1 MEAKNVIIDL
11 RRCNNAFVTNIQ
23 SKATGVTKRVI
34 CIPVEDNFID
44 EAGYTDRAGNAIRT
58 AKMQLKMWPVTEE
71 SKAAFHE
78 KYGKDKK
85 QDYDL
90 RLDISKAARESL
102 EQRDPQLAARLHYN
116 DSAYDRELSNQLFP
130 YIGQAYEMQSSQLP
144 PEQTGTTTAMPGEGD
159 DDLPF

>member
-1 MEAKNVIIDL
+1 MENAKNIIIDL

-44 EAGYTDRAGNAIRT
+44 EAGYVDRNGNQIRT
-58 AKMQLKMWPVTEE
+58 AKMQLKMWPVSEE
-71 SKAAFHE
+71 SKQQ
-78 KYGKDKK
+78 YDKK

-90 RLDISKAARESL
+90 RLDISKNAREAL
-102 EQRDPQLAARLHYN
+102 EQRDPQLAARLRYN
-116 DSAYDRELSNQLFP
+116 DSAYDRELSKQLLP
-130 YIGQAYEMQSSQLP
+130 YIGQAFEMQATQLP
-144 PEQTGTTTAMPGEGD
+144 PEQTATVSMEQAEGD

>member
-1 MEAKNVIIDL
+1 MENAKNIIIDL

-44 EAGYTDRAGNAIRT
+44 EAGYVDRNGNQIRT
-58 AKMQLKMWPVTEE
+58 AKMQLKMWPVSEE
-71 SKAAFHE
+71 SKQQ
-78 KYGKDKK
+78 YDKK

-90 RLDISKAARESL
+90 RLDISKNSREAL
-102 EQRDPQLAARLHYN
+102 EQRDPQLAARLRYN
-116 DSAYDRELSNQLFP
+116 DSAYDRELSKQLLP
-130 YIGQAYEMQSSQLP
+130 YIGQAFEMQSTQLP
-144 PEQTGTTTAMPGEGD
+144 TEQTATVSMEQAEGD

>member
-1 MEAKNVIIDL
+1 MENAKNIIIDL

-44 EAGYTDRAGNAIRT
+44 EAGYVDRNGNQIRT
-58 AKMQLKMWPVTEE
+58 AKMQLKMWPVSEE
-71 SKAAFHE
+71 SKQQ
-78 KYGKDKK
+78 YDKK

-90 RLDISKAARESL
+90 RLDISKNAREAL
-102 EQRDPQLAARLHYN
+102 EQRDPQLAARLRYN
-116 DSAYDRELSNQLFP
+116 DSAYDRELSKQLLP
-130 YIGQAYEMQSSQLP
+130 YIGQAFEMQATQLP
-144 PEQTGTTTAMPGEGD
+144 PEQTATVSMEQAEGE

>member
-1 MEAKNVIIDL
+1 MENAKNIIIDL

-44 EAGYTDRAGNAIRT
+44 EAGYVDRNGNQIRT
-58 AKMQLKMWPVTEE
+58 AKMQLKMWPVSEE
-71 SKAAFHE
+71 SKQQ
-78 KYGKDKK
+78 YDKK

-90 RLDISKAARESL
+90 RLDISKNAREAL
-102 EQRDPQLAARLHYN
+102 DQRDPQLAARLRYN
-116 DSAYDRELSNQLFP
+116 DSAYDRELSKQLLP
-130 YIGQAYEMQSSQLP
+130 YIGQAFEMQPTQLP
-144 PEQTGTTTAMPGEGD
+144 PEQTSTVSMEQAEGD

>member
-1 MEAKNVIIDL
+1 MENAKNIIIDL

-44 EAGYTDRAGNAIRT
+44 EAGYVDRNGNQIRT
-58 AKMQLKMWPVTEE
+58 AKMQLKMWPVSEE
-71 SKAAFHE
+71 SKQQ
-78 KYGKDKK
+78 YDKK

-90 RLDISKAARESL
+90 RLDISKNAREAL
-102 EQRDPQLAARLHYN
+102 EQRDPQLAARLRYN
-116 DSAYDRELSNQLFP
+116 DSAYDRELSKQLLP
-130 YIGQAYEMQSSQLP
+130 YIGQAFEMQPTQLP
-144 PEQTGTTTAMPGEGD
+144 PEHTATVSMQQAEGD

>member
-1 MEAKNVIIDL
+1 MEQNAKNIIIDL

-44 EAGYTDRAGNAIRT
+44 EAGYVDRNGNQIRT
-58 AKMQLKMWPVTEE
+58 AKMQVKMWPVSEE
-71 SKAAFHE
+71 SKQQ
-78 KYGKDKK
+78 YDKK

-90 RLDISKAARESL
+90 RLDISKNAREAL
-102 EQRDPQLAARLHYN
+102 EQRDPQLAARLRYN
-116 DSAYDRELSNQLFP
+116 DSAYDRELSKQLLP
-130 YIGQAYEMQSSQLP
+130 YIGQAYEMQSTQLP
-144 PEQTGTTTAMPGEGD
+144 PEQTATVSMEPAEGD

>member
-1 MEAKNVIIDL
+1 MENAKNIIIDL

-44 EAGYTDRAGNAIRT
+44 EAGYVDRNGNQIRT
-58 AKMQLKMWPVTEE
+58 AKMQLKMWPVSEE
-71 SKAAFHE
+71 SKQQ
-78 KYGKDKK
+78 YDKK

-90 RLDISKAARESL
+90 RLDISKNAREAL
-102 EQRDPQLAARLHYN
+102 DQRDPQLAARLRYN
-116 DSAYDRELSNQLFP
+116 DSAYDRELSKQLLP
-130 YIGQAYEMQSSQLP
+130 YIGQAFEMQTTQLP
-144 PEQTGTTTAMPGEGD
+144 PEQTATVSMEQTEGD

>member
-1 MEAKNVIIDL
+1 MENAKNIIIDL

-44 EAGYTDRAGNAIRT
+44 EAGYVDRNGNQIRT
-58 AKMQLKMWPVTEE
+58 AKMQLKMWPVSEE
-71 SKAAFHE
+71 SKQQ
-78 KYGKDKK
+78 YDKK

-90 RLDISKAARESL
+90 RLDISKNAREAL
-102 EQRDPQLAARLHYN
+102 DQRDPQLAARLRYN
-116 DSAYDRELSNQLFP
+116 DSAYDRELSKQLLP
-130 YIGQAYEMQSSQLP
+130 YIGQAFEMQTTQLP
-144 PEQTGTTTAMPGEGD
+144 PEQTSTVSMEQAEGD

>member
-1 MEAKNVIIDL
+1 MENAKNIIIDL

-44 EAGYTDRAGNAIRT
+44 EAGYVDRNGNQIRT
-58 AKMQLKMWPVTEE
+58 AKMQLKMWPVSEE
-71 SKAAFHE
+71 SKQQ
-78 KYGKDKK
+78 YDKK

-90 RLDISKAARESL
+90 RLDISKNAREAL
-102 EQRDPQLAARLHYN
+102 EQRDPQLAARLRYN
-116 DSAYDRELSNQLFP
+116 DSAYDRELSKQLLP
-130 YIGQAYEMQSSQLP
+130 YIGQAFEIQPTQLP
-144 PEQTGTTTAMPGEGD
+144 PEQTATVSMQQAEGD

>member
-1 MEAKNVIIDL
+1 MENAKNIIIDL

-44 EAGYTDRAGNAIRT
+44 EAGYVDRNGNQIRT
-58 AKMQLKMWPVTEE
+58 AKMQLKMWPVSEE
-71 SKAAFHE
+71 SKQQ
-78 KYGKDKK
+78 YDKK

-90 RLDISKAARESL
+90 RLDISKNARETL
-102 EQRDPQLAARLHYN
+102 EQRDPQLAARLRYN
-116 DSAYDRELSNQLFP
+116 DSAYDRELSKQLLP
-130 YIGQAYEMQSSQLP
+130 YIGQAFEMQATQLP
-144 PEQTGTTTAMPGEGD
+144 PEQTATVSMEQAEGD

>member
-1 MEAKNVIIDL
+1 MENAKNIIIDL

-44 EAGYTDRAGNAIRT
+44 EAGYVDRNGNQIRT
-58 AKMQLKMWPVTEE
+58 AKMQLKMWPVSEE
-71 SKAAFHE
+71 SKQQ
-78 KYGKDKK
+78 YDKK

-90 RLDISKAARESL
+90 RLDISKNAREAL
-102 EQRDPQLAARLHYN
+102 EQRDPQLAARLRYN
-116 DSAYDRELSNQLFP
+116 DSAYDRELSKQLLP
-130 YIGQAYEMQSSQLP
+130 YIGQAFEMQTTQLP
-144 PEQTGTTTAMPGEGD
+144 PEQTATVSMEQAEGD

>member
-1 MEAKNVIIDL
+1 MENAKNIIIDL

-44 EAGYTDRAGNAIRT
+44 EAGYVDRNGNQIRT
-58 AKMQLKMWPVTEE
+58 AKMQLKMWPVSEE
-71 SKAAFHE
+71 SKQQ
-78 KYGKDKK
+78 YDKK

-90 RLDISKAARESL
+90 RLDISKNAREAL
-102 EQRDPQLAARLHYN
+102 EQRDPQLAARLRYN
-116 DSAYDRELSNQLFP
+116 DSAYDRELSKQLLP
-130 YIGQAYEMQSSQLP
+130 YIGQAFEMQPTQLP
-144 PEQTGTTTAMPGEGD
+144 PEQTSTVSMQQSEGD

>member
-1 MEAKNVIIDL
+1 MENAKNIIIDL

-44 EAGYTDRAGNAIRT
+44 EAGYVDRNGNQIRT
-58 AKMQLKMWPVTEE
+58 AKMQLKMWPVSEE
-71 SKAAFHE
+71 SKQQ
-78 KYGKDKK
+78 YDKK

-90 RLDISKAARESL
+90 RLDISKNAREAL
-102 EQRDPQLAARLHYN
+102 EQRDPQLAARLRYN
-116 DSAYDRELSNQLFP
+116 DSAYDRELSKQLLP
-130 YIGQAYEMQSSQLP
+130 YIGQAFEMQPTQLP
-144 PEQTGTTTAMPGEGD
+144 PEQTATVSMEQAEGDDD

>member
-1 MEAKNVIIDL
+1 MENAKNIIIDL

-44 EAGYTDRAGNAIRT
+44 EAGYVDRNGNQIRT
-58 AKMQLKMWPVTEE
+58 AKMQLKMWPVSEE
-71 SKAAFHE
+71 SKQQ
-78 KYGKDKK
+78 YDKK

-90 RLDISKAARESL
+90 RLDISKNAREAL
-102 EQRDPQLAARLHYN
+102 DQRDPQLAARLRYN
-116 DSAYDRELSNQLFP
+116 DSAYDRELSKQLLP
-130 YIGQAYEMQSSQLP
+130 YIGQAFEMQATQLP
-144 PEQTGTTTAMPGEGD
+144 PEQTATVILEQHEGD

>member
-1 MEAKNVIIDL
+1 MEQNAKNIIIDL

-44 EAGYTDRAGNAIRT
+44 EAGYVDRNGNQIRT
-58 AKMQLKMWPVTEE
+58 AKMQVKMWPVSEE
-71 SKAAFHE
+71 SKQQ
-78 KYGKDKK
+78 YDKK

-90 RLDISKAARESL
+90 RLDISKNAREAL
-102 EQRDPQLAARLHYN
+102 EQRDTQLAARLRYN
-116 DSAYDRELSNQLFP
+116 DSAYDRELSKQLLP
-130 YIGQAYEMQSSQLP
+130 YIGQAYDMQATQLP
-144 PEQTGTTTAMPGEGD
+144 PEQTATVSMEQSEGD

>member
-1 MEAKNVIIDL
+1 MENAKNIIIDL

-44 EAGYTDRAGNAIRT
+44 EAGYVDRNGNQIRT
-58 AKMQLKMWPVTEE
+58 AKMQLKMWPVSEE
-71 SKAAFHE
+71 SKQQ
-78 KYGKDKK
+78 YDKK

-90 RLDISKAARESL
+90 RLDISKNAREAL
-102 EQRDPQLAARLHYN
+102 DQRDPQLAARLRYN
-116 DSAYDRELSNQLFP
+116 DSAYDRELSKQLLP
-130 YIGQAYEMQSSQLP
+130 YIGQAFEMQSTQLP
-144 PEQTGTTTAMPGEGD
+144 PEQTATVSMQQAEGD

>member
-1 MEAKNVIIDL
+1 MEQTAKNIIIDL

-44 EAGYTDRAGNAIRT
+44 EAGYVDRNGNQIRT
-58 AKMQLKMWPVTEE
+58 AKMQVKMWPVSEE
-71 SKAAFHE
+71 SKQQ
-78 KYGKDKK
+78 YDKK

-90 RLDISKAARESL
+90 RLDISKNAREAL
-102 EQRDPQLAARLHYN
+102 EQRDPQLAARLRYN
-116 DSAYDRELSNQLFP
+116 DSAYDRELSKQLLP
-130 YIGQAYEMQSSQLP
+130 YVGQAYEMQSTQLP
-144 PEQTGTTTAMPGEGD
+144 PEQAATVSMEQSEGD

>member
-1 MEAKNVIIDL
+1 MENAKNIIIDL

-44 EAGYTDRAGNAIRT
+44 EAGYVDRNGNQIRT
-58 AKMQLKMWPVTEE
+58 AKMQLKMWPVSEE
-71 SKAAFHE
+71 SKQQ
-78 KYGKDKK
+78 YDKK

-90 RLDISKAARESL
+90 RLDISKNAREAL
-102 EQRDPQLAARLHYN
+102 DQRDPQLAARLRYN
-116 DSAYDRELSNQLFP
+116 DSAYDRELSKQLLP
-130 YIGQAYEMQSSQLP
+130 YIGQAFEMQSTQLP
-144 PEQTGTTTAMPGEGD
+144 PEQTSTVSMQQAEGD

>member
-1 MEAKNVIIDL
+1 MENAKNIIIDL

-44 EAGYTDRAGNAIRT
+44 EAGYVDRNGNQIRT
-58 AKMQLKMWPVTEE
+58 AKMQLKMWPVSEE
-71 SKAAFHE
+71 SKQQ
-78 KYGKDKK
+78 YDKK

-90 RLDISKAARESL
+90 RLDISKNAREAL
-102 EQRDPQLAARLHYN
+102 EQRDPQLAARLRYN
-116 DSAYDRELSNQLFP
+116 DSAYDRELSKQLLP
-130 YIGQAYEMQSSQLP
+130 YVGQAYDMQATQLP
-144 PEQTGTTTAMPGEGD
+144 PEQTATVSMEPAEGD

>member
-1 MEAKNVIIDL
+1 MENAKNIIIDL

-44 EAGYTDRAGNAIRT
+44 EAGYVDRNGNQIRT
-58 AKMQLKMWPVTEE
+58 AKMQLKMWPVSEE
-71 SKAAFHE
+71 SKHQ
-78 KYGKDKK
+78 YDKK

-90 RLDISKAARESL
+90 RLDISKNAREAL
-102 EQRDPQLAARLHYN
+102 EQRDPQLAARLRYN
-116 DSAYDRELSNQLFP
+116 DSAYDRELSKQLLP
-130 YIGQAYEMQSSQLP
+130 YIGQAFEMQTTQLP
-144 PEQTGTTTAMPGEGD
+144 PEQTSTVSMEQAKGD

>member
-1 MEAKNVIIDL
+1 MENAKNIIIDL

-44 EAGYTDRAGNAIRT
+44 EAGYVDRNGNQIRT
-58 AKMQLKMWPVTEE
+58 AKMQLKMWPVSEE
-71 SKAAFHE
+71 SKQQ
-78 KYGKDKK
+78 YDKK

-90 RLDISKAARESL
+90 RLDISKNAREAL
-102 EQRDPQLAARLHYN
+102 EQRDPQLAARLRYN
-116 DSAYDRELSNQLFP
+116 DSAYDRELSKQLLP
-130 YIGQAYEMQSSQLP
+130 YIGQAFEMQPTQLP
-144 PEQTGTTTAMPGEGD
+144 PEQTATVSMEQAEGE

>member
-1 MEAKNVIIDL
+1 MEQTAKNIIIDL

-44 EAGYTDRAGNAIRT
+44 EAGYVDRNGNQIRT
-58 AKMQLKMWPVTEE
+58 AKMQLKMWPVSEE
-71 SKAAFHE
+71 SKQQ
-78 KYGKDKK
+78 YDKK

-90 RLDISKAARESL
+90 RLDISKNAREAL
-102 EQRDPQLAARLHYN
+102 EQRDPQLAARLRYN
-116 DSAYDRELSNQLFP
+116 DSAYDRELSKQLLP
-130 YIGQAYEMQSSQLP
+130 YIGQAYDMQSTQLP
-144 PEQTGTTTAMPGEGD
+144 PEQAATVSMQQAEGD

>member
-1 MEAKNVIIDL
+1 MENAKNIIIDL

-44 EAGYTDRAGNAIRT
+44 EAGYVDRNGNQIRT
-58 AKMQLKMWPVTEE
+58 AKMQLKMWPVSEE
-71 SKAAFHE
+71 SKQQ
-78 KYGKDKK
+78 YDKK

-90 RLDISKAARESL
+90 RLDISKNAREAL
-102 EQRDPQLAARLHYN
+102 DQRDPQLAARLRYN
-116 DSAYDRELSNQLFP
+116 DSAYDRELSKQLLP
-130 YIGQAYEMQSSQLP
+130 YIGQAFEMQSTQLP
-144 PEQTGTTTAMPGEGD
+144 PEQTATVSMEQAEGD

>member
-1 MEAKNVIIDL
+1 MENAKNIIIDL

-44 EAGYTDRAGNAIRT
+44 EAGYVDRNGNQIRT
-58 AKMQLKMWPVTEE
+58 AKMQLKMWPVSEE
-71 SKAAFHE
+71 SKQQ
-78 KYGKDKK
+78 YDKK

-90 RLDISKAARESL
+90 RLDISKNAREAL
-102 EQRDPQLAARLHYN
+102 EQRDPQLAARLRYN
-116 DSAYDRELSNQLFP
+116 DSAYDRELSKQLLP
-130 YIGQAYEMQSSQLP
+130 YIGQAFEMQSTQLP
-144 PEQTGTTTAMPGEGD
+144 PEQTATVSMEQAEGD

>member
-1 MEAKNVIIDL
+1 MENAKNIIIDL

-44 EAGYTDRAGNAIRT
+44 EAGYVDRNGNQIRT
-58 AKMQLKMWPVTEE
+58 AKMQLKMWPVSEE
-71 SKAAFHE
+71 SKQQ
-78 KYGKDKK
+78 YDKK

-90 RLDISKAARESL
+90 RLDISKNAREAL
-102 EQRDPQLAARLHYN
+102 EHRDPQLAARLRYN
-116 DSAYDRELSNQLFP
+116 DSAYDRELSKQLLP
-130 YIGQAYEMQSSQLP
+130 YIGQAFEMQPTQLP
-144 PEQTGTTTAMPGEGD
+144 PEHTATVSMEQAEGD

>member
-1 MEAKNVIIDL
+1 MENAKNIIIDL

-44 EAGYTDRAGNAIRT
+44 EAGYVDRNGNQIRT
-58 AKMQLKMWPVTEE
+58 AKMQLKMWPVSEE
-71 SKAAFHE
+71 SKQQ
-78 KYGKDKK
+78 YDKK

-90 RLDISKAARESL
+90 RLDISKNAREAL
-102 EQRDPQLAARLHYN
+102 EQRDPQLAARLRYN
-116 DSAYDRELSNQLFP
+116 DSAYDRELSKQLLP
-130 YIGQAYEMQSSQLP
+130 YIGQAFEMQSTQLP
-144 PEQTGTTTAMPGEGD
+144 PEQTATVSMQQAEGD

>member
-1 MEAKNVIIDL
+1 MENAKNIIIDL

-44 EAGYTDRAGNAIRT
+44 EAGYVDRNGNQIRT
-58 AKMQLKMWPVTEE
+58 AKMQLKMWPVSEE
-71 SKAAFHE
+71 SKQQ
-78 KYGKDKK
+78 YDKK

-90 RLDISKAARESL
+90 RLDISKNAREAL
-102 EQRDPQLAARLHYN
+102 DQRDPQLAARLRYN
-116 DSAYDRELSNQLFP
+116 DSAYDRELSKQLLP
-130 YIGQAYEMQSSQLP
+130 YIGQAFEMQATQLP
-144 PEQTGTTTAMPGEGD
+144 PEQTATVSMEQAEGD

>member
-1 MEAKNVIIDL
+1 MENAKNIIIDL

-44 EAGYTDRAGNAIRT
+44 EAGYVDRNGNQIRT
-58 AKMQLKMWPVTEE
+58 AKMQLKMWPVSEE
-71 SKAAFHE
+71 SKQQ
-78 KYGKDKK
+78 YDKK

-90 RLDISKAARESL
+90 RLDISKNSREAL
-102 EQRDPQLAARLHYN
+102 EQRDPQLAARLRYN
-116 DSAYDRELSNQLFP
+116 DSAYDRELSKQLLP
-130 YIGQAYEMQSSQLP
+130 YIGQAFEMQTTQLP
-144 PEQTGTTTAMPGEGD
+144 PEQTATVSMEQAEGD

>member
-1 MEAKNVIIDL
+1 MENAKNIIIDL

-44 EAGYTDRAGNAIRT
+44 EAGYVDRNGNQIRT
-58 AKMQLKMWPVTEE
+58 AKMQLKMWPVSEE
-71 SKAAFHE
+71 SKQQ
-78 KYGKDKK
+78 YDKK

-90 RLDISKAARESL
+90 RLDISKNAREAL
-102 EQRDPQLAARLHYN
+102 EQRDPQLAARLRYN
-116 DSAYDRELSNQLFP
+116 DSAYDRELSKQMLP
-130 YIGQAYEMQSSQLP
+130 YIGQAFEMQSTQLP
-144 PEQTGTTTAMPGEGD
+144 PEQTATVSMEQTEGD

>member
-1 MEAKNVIIDL
+1 MENAKNIIIDL

-44 EAGYTDRAGNAIRT
+44 EAGYVDRNGNQIRT
-58 AKMQLKMWPVTEE
+58 AKMQLKMWPVSEE
-71 SKAAFHE
+71 SKQQ
-78 KYGKDKK
+78 YDKK

-90 RLDISKAARESL
+90 RLDISKNAREAL
-102 EQRDPQLAARLHYN
+102 EQRDPQLAARLRYN
-116 DSAYDRELSNQLFP
+116 DSAYDRELSKQLLP
-130 YIGQAYEMQSSQLP
+130 YIGQAFEMQTTQLP
-144 PEQTGTTTAMPGEGD
+144 PEQTATVSMEQVEGD

>member
-1 MEAKNVIIDL
+1 MENAKNIIIDL

-44 EAGYTDRAGNAIRT
+44 EAGYVDRNGNQIRT
-58 AKMQLKMWPVTEE
+58 AKMQLKMWPVSEE
-71 SKAAFHE
+71 SKQQ
-78 KYGKDKK
+78 YDKK

-90 RLDISKAARESL
+90 RLDISKNAREAL
-102 EQRDPQLAARLHYN
+102 EQRDPQLASRLRYN
-116 DSAYDRELSNQLFP
+116 DSAYDRELSKQLFP
-130 YIGQAYEMQSSQLP
+130 YIGQAFEMQSTQLP
-144 PEQTGTTTAMPGEGD
+144 PEQTATVSMEQAEGD